1 VKTTEEIK
9 KDLQK
14 LYETGKNILAIQ
26 TSNSES
32 KSTNKKG
39 KSNKD
44 EEKDIFSALQLSY
57 NNWYTA
63 SLRLIKLLIPE
74 RYNDF
79 VSYYK
84 VEKRKQNYFNTLE
97 YTISDYLINS
107 HGAPKLIY
115 MPDDDEFDETET
127 FCIKFQ
133 NQLAILNSCIENID
147 TTLFNIENLLQYNLY
162 KSEIEVANDLLVN
175 GFIRPA
181 GALAGVILESHL
193 KGLCKIHNIIFN
205 KKHISINDC
214 NDKLKSENVL
224 DVVEYKKIQHLA
236 SIRNLCDHSGERE
249 PKKDEVRDLII
260 DVEKII
266 ARII

>member
-1 VKTTEEIK
+1 MNTIEEIK

-14 LYETGKNILAIQ
+14 LYESGQNILNTQIR
-26 TSNSES
+26 NSES
-32 KSTNKKG
+32 KPTNKKG
-39 KSNKD
+39 RINKN
-44 EEKDIFSALQLSY
+44 EEKEHFSALQLSY
-57 NNWYTA
+57 NNWYTV

-79 VSYYK
+79 ISYYK
-84 VEKRKQNYFNTLE
+84 LEKRKQTYFNVLE

-107 HGAPKLIY
+107 HNTLELINII
-115 MPDDDEFDETET
+115 DEFDEFET

-162 KSEIEVANDLLVN
+162 KSELEAANDLLAN

-181 GALAGVILESHL
+181 GALAGVILENHL

-205 KKHISINDC
+205 KKHVSINDC
-214 NDKLKSENVL
+214 NEKLKNENVL
-224 DVVEYKKIQHLA
+224 DIVEYKKVQHLA
-236 SIRNLCDHSGERE
+236 SIRNLCDHADERE
-249 PKKDEVRDLII
+249 PRKDEVRDLII
-260 DVEKII
+260 DVERII
-266 ARII
+266 ARVI